1 MVIGLVNVVPRLLY
15 VAAHASLLIDPMQTK
30 QLIDGLCFDWIGDLK
45 NPPPYQASLFGP
57 LFHQLM
63 YQNPRAFVP
72 KDLLDHAKK
81 RKVCHVDALQP
92 LSLSLSRSRSRASK
106 RDFDSNS
113 TRLLVVAQ

>member
-92 LSLSLSRSRSRASK
+92 RSRASM